1 MSQEITKPFDSEG
14 FYRAIAASVKQRGIT
29 WKDVSRETGVSP
41 TTLTRMAQ
49 GRQPDA
55 GGLASLAAWA
65 GLNPAEFVSM
75 KQRPERADA
84 LAVISTVL
92 RGDSNLSPEAAGAI
106 EAMVQSAYDQLRHR

>member
-1 MSQEITKPFDSEG
+1 MTQEITKPFDSEG
-14 FYRAIAASVKQRGIT
+14 FYRALAASVKQRSIT

-55 GGLASLAAWA
+55 SGLASLAAWS

-75 KQRPERADA
+75 KHRPERADA
-84 LAVISTVL
+84 LAVISTIL

-106 EAMVQSAYDQLRHR
+106 EAMVQSAYTQLRRR